1 MNRKKKIIIGSSV
14 AVGLILIVIVSI
26 YATRK
31 DLPEVTTTKVE
42 KVAELRAI
50 VTASGEVRPVKF
62 IKLTSEVAGRVEE
75 IFVKEGDVVK
85 TGQPL
90 VRLDPTQLEASK
102 DAQAAAFQAAVNDAQ
117 STRSQLVSA
126 ENNVAQSQQ
135 TLVQQEAALAQARQ
149 LVVVAQSDIDKAQ
162 VDLTKAEREL
172 KRTSDLTESGVSS
185 RADYDAANDTLQ
197 QGKVALRQAQE
208 RFQQQRVAVDEATAR
223 VNQQRLAFKDAEN
236 GVVRARTSL
245 SASESR
251 ANQQQATLRGQVD
264 QRDKALQHSPIDG
277 VVADLPTRQGEFA
290 LANFSSTPLMTIADM
305 STINVEINVDETEIA
320 NVEIGQP
327 ARIKVDA
334 FGEREIGG
342 VVTQK
347 NPLAINKSDT
357 TGIGLTNRINV
368 QEAKEFLV
376 VIELRNLTD
385 DIRSGLRPG
394 MSSTATITTKVRK
407 DVVIVPLQ
415 AIVEKPA
422 TPAGSPGASPSPSP
436 RVISGEK
443 PKDLKGVYVINNN
456 KVKFVEV
463 ATGIVGESDIEV
475 TSGVKA
481 GDEIVTGPNQVLKT
495 LRDGT
500 AIKRRPRTQGSSA
513 DSTKNI

>member
-1 MNRKKKIIIGSSV
+1 MARKKKIIIGSSV
-14 AVGLILIVIVSI
+14 ATGLILIIIVSI

-31 DLPEVTTTKVE
+31 DLPEVTTVKVD
-42 KVAELRAI
+42 KVAELRSL
-50 VTASGEVRPVKF
+50 VTASGEVRPIKF

-90 VRLDPTQLEASK
+90 IRLDPTQLEANR
-102 DAQAAAFQAAVNDAQ
+102 DAQAAALQAAINDAQ
-117 STRSQLVSA
+117 ASRAQLVSA
-126 ENNVAQSQQ
+126 ENNVAQAQQ
-135 TLVQQEAALAQARQ
+135 TLTQQQAALTQARQ
-149 LVVVAQSDIDKAQ
+149 LVMVSQSDVDKAQ
-162 VDLTKAEREL
+162 VDLTKAQREL

-185 RADYDAANDTLQ
+185 RADYDAADDTFQ
-197 QGKVALRQAQE
+197 QARVALRQAQE
-208 RFQQQRVAVDEATAR
+208 RLQQQKVAVEEATAR
-223 VNQQRLAFKDAEN
+223 VNQQQLAVKDAQN
-236 GVVRARTSL
+236 GIVSARASL

-251 ANQQQATLRGQVD
+251 ANQQQAVLRGQVD

-327 ARIKVDA
+327 AKIKVDA
-334 FGEREIGG
+334 FGERELDG

-357 TGIGLTNRINV
+357 TGVGLTNRINV

-376 VIELRNLTD
+376 VIELRNLSEE
-385 DIRSGLRPG
+385 IRTGLRPG
-394 MSSTATITTKVRK
+394 MSSTAVITTKVKK
-407 DVVIVPLQ
+407 DVLTAPLQ
-415 AIVEKPA
+415 AIIEKSS
-422 TPAGSPGASPSPSP
+422 TPTASPGASPSPTSRP
-436 RVISGEK
+436 TSGER
-443 PKDLKGVYVINNN
+443 PKDIKGVYVISAN
-456 KVKFVEV
+456 KVNFVEIT
-463 ATGIVGESDIEV
+463 TGIIGESDIEV
-475 TSGVKA
+475 MSGLKA

-495 LRDGT
+495 LQNGA
-500 AIKRRPRTQGSSA
+500 AIKRRPRTQGNA
-513 DSTKNI
+513 ANSTKNI